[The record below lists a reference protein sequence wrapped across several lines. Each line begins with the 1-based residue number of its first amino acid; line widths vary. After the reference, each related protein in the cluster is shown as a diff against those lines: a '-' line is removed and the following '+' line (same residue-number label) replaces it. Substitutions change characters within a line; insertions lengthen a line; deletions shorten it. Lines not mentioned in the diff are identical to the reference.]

1 MRKLIIWI
9 SVLLFVV
16 LTGCFFGSTLE
27 FSEKDAEGKENLV
40 FNADFEGGDFK
51 YDEVPLGWM
60 ILHKTKPEAVITW
73 DNNVAYS
80 GEKSACITVDNSE
93 VSLISEAFDI
103 NFQYAYYNRLF
114 MKSDKWIGDGI
125 TCYFV
130 TFDDKGKIRNEISQK
145 TSLQT
150 EWSKLEFSTGFFKK
164 EAKYARIVINFD
176 VKGKRK
182 IWVDDVGSFNVY
194 QFTTK

>member
-1 MRKLIIWI
+1 MRKFIILVSYFSI
-9 SVLLFVV
+9 IMF
-16 LTGCFFGSTLE
+16 TGCFFGSTLN

-40 FNADFEGGDFK
+40 FNPDFEGGE
-51 YDEVPLGWM
+51 YNYNEVPLGWM
-60 ILHKTKPEAVITW
+60 VLNKTKPEAVVTW
-73 DNNVAYS
+73 DSEIAHS
-80 GEKSACITVDNSE
+80 GEKSVCVSIENSE

-103 NFQYAYYNRLF
+103 NFQFAYYNRLF
-114 MKSDKWIGDGI
+114 LMSDKWTGEGI

-130 TFDDKGKIRNEISQK
+130 TFDENGKIRNEISQK

-176 VKGKRK
+176 IKGKRK
-182 IWVDDVGSFNVY
+182 IWVDNVGSFNVY
-194 QFTTK
+194 QFATK